1 MRIIS
6 KVLGFICLAF
16 TIALTILPTGTLGFI
31 PAMACLLLGIFLFF
45 VNKRHWT
52 SILFIVGSIGAMSL
66 MYYQQNI
73 AEKEVAID
81 SEFEQEEISSEE
93 EALDELD
100 ELDELD
106 DL

>member
-6 KVLGFICLAF
+6 KIIGFICLAL

-31 PAMACLLLGIFLFF
+31 PALVCLLLGLFLFF
-45 VNKRHWT
+45 VNKKHWT
-52 SILFIVGSIGAMSL
+52 SILFIVSSIGAMSF

-73 AEKEVAID
+73 AEKEVAKD
-81 SEFEQEEISSEE
+81 VEFKQEEISSEE

-100 ELDELD
+100 ELDEL
-106 DL
+106 